1 MDPQLSLARVS
12 WLIISPGERDLAIAH
27 LARDCSLPDHK
38 TICEMVCLSVGVL
51 PNILEEQSIKFL

>member
-1 MDPQLSLARVS
+1 MVRWIPRSLVAYHQSR
-12 WLIISPGERDLAIAH
+12 RDLAIAH